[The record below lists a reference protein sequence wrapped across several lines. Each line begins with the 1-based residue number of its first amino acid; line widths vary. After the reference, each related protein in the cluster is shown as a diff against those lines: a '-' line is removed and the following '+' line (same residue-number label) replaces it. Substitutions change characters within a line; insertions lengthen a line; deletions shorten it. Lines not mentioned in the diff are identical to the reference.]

1 VGTGDFNGDGKPDL
15 LWYNATTGDVYVW
28 FMNGA
33 TLASGTYVYRGADPA
48 WRLVGTG
55 DFNRDGK
62 PDVLWQHQTT
72 GAVIVWY
79 LDGTTLLDS
88 PYLYHGGLPDWKV
101 VGPK

>member
-1 VGTGDFNGDGKPDL
+1 VIVWYLDGTTLLGSPYLYGGGLPDWKVVGGGDFNGDGKGDL
-15 LWYNATTGDVYVW
+15 LWQN
-28 FMNGA
+28 
-33 TLASGTYVYRGADPA
+33 
-48 WRLVGTG
+48 
-55 DFNRDGK
+55 K
-62 PDVLWQHQTT
+62 TT